1 MEAVKLVAVNAVAPD
16 RHATGAQNAER
27 LTQHSCL
34 KRSRRDVVKHGER
47 SHRIE
52 RAGGERK
59 RGGIAVHD
67 LDTVRLK
74 PGPERIDALLVALD
88 DDQPP
93 HPRA

>member
-1 MEAVKLVAVNAVAPD
+1 VKLVAVKAVAPD
-16 RHATGAQNAER
+16 KHATGAQNAER

-47 SHRIE
+47 RHRVE

-59 RGGIAVHD
+59 RRGIGVD
-67 LDTVRLK
+67 YLDAVRLK
-74 PGPERIDALLVALD
+74 PGPEHGDTLLVALD